1 MELRITEI
9 NGVFSVFGNLNN
21 QNIIFL
27 QERITSYLVNQRQ
40 AVINLTSI
48 VQMDNTSAIVL
59 QKLYTNALRR
69 NLNLLIIGRQN
80 KVVTSVM
87 DQMCTTYI
95 LGETAYQYS

>member
-1 MELRITEI
+1 MELRITEL

-21 QNIIFL
+21 QNIIML

-80 KVVTSVM
+80 KVVTNVM
-87 DQMCTTYI
+87 DQMCTSYI
-95 LGETAYQYS
+95 LGESAYQNS